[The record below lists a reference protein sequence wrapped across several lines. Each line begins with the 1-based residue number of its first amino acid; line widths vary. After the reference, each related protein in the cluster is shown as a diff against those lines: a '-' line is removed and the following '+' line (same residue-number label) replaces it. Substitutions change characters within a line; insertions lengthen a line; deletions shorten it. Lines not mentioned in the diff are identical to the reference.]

1 MTMSAAN
8 VAAELRDRLPGVGV
22 KKLHKLLYYCQGHH
36 LVATGAPLFV
46 ESVSAWD
53 HGPVVGRLWRAEQ
66 DGEQP
71 LVSQSADEAQLNT
84 VGYVVSR
91 YGRLSG
97 RDLEHLTHSEDPWRR
112 ADAVRAAGQSVRI
125 EELWIQEYFESA
137 GEDDEEVEFVDQD
150 VIRLWLKDAPER
162 LSDPLTGDSVDALR
176 RRLHDVG

>member
-1 MTMSAAN
+1 M
-8 VAAELRDRLPGVGV
+8 AAELRDRLPEVGA

-53 HGPVVGRLWRAEQ
+53 QGPVVGRLWRSEL

-71 LVSQSADEAQLNT
+71 AARQPMDEAQLNT

-97 RDLEHLTHSEDPWRR
+97 RDLEHLTHSEDPRRR
-112 ADAVRAAGQSVRI
+112 ADAMRSAGQSVRI
-125 EELWIQEYFESA
+125 EERWLRKYFESSV
-137 GEDDEEVEFVDQD
+137 GEDDEDDLVDQE
-150 VIRLWLKDAPER
+150 VVRAWLTGARDR
-162 LSDPLTGDSVDALR
+162 LSDELAVDSVGDLR
-176 RRLHDVG
+176 SRLHDAG